1 MHIFIDPRLSV
12 QINTNGSRIT
22 FMLVIRDL
30 SEVDSG
36 YYSCIVK
43 IYEVKYSDWPTQ
55 SSFLAVKSKYKGPP
69 PLIIIHCTCNDE
81 LGTLCQVI

>member
-1 MHIFIDPRLSV
+1 MLYLFISLHIFIDPRLSV

-36 YYSCIVK
+36 YYSCI
-43 IYEVKYSDWPTQ
+43 EN
-55 SSFLAVKSKYKGPP
+55 L
-69 PLIIIHCTCNDE
+69 
-81 LGTLCQVI
+81 